1 MKNHLIV
8 RNIIGNELC
17 NFLHDYLVEKR
28 EVLKNLASTKYI
40 SPFSQ
45 IHGRLDGDDQ
55 VPNTFL
61 IYGDVAMDLVLV
73 KLLPIIEKKL
83 TLKLVPTVSYT
94 RIYKKGDVLKKHTD
108 RDACAVSGTM
118 HLGGDLWSIYLKESS
133 KKVHKVLLNPGD
145 ILLYDGCKF
154 EHWREEFGG
163 ELCTQLFLHYNKKGS
178 KNIYDGRARLGLPS
192 DIKKK

>member
-1 MKNHLIV
+1 MKKHLVVI
-8 RNIIGNELC
+8 NIIGSELC
-17 NFLHDYLVEKR
+17 NFLHNYLLEKR
-28 EVLKNLASTKYI
+28 EVLKILYQTKYI
-40 SPFSQ
+40 SPFAE
-45 IHGRLDGDDQ
+45 IHGRLNGDGQ
-55 VPNTFL
+55 VPDTFL
-61 IYGDVAMDLVLV
+61 IYGDVAMDLVLI

-94 RIYKKGDVLKKHTD
+94 RIYKKGDVLKNHTD
-108 RDACAVSGTM
+108 RSACAVSGTM
-118 HLGGDLWSIYLKESS
+118 NLGGNLWPIYLKESS

-154 EHWREEFGG
+154 EHWREKFEG
-163 ELCTQLFLHYNKKGS
+163 EVCTQVFFHYNKKGS

>member
-1 MKNHLIV
+1 
-8 RNIIGNELC
+8 
-17 NFLHDYLVEKR
+17 VEKR
-28 EVLKNLASTKYI
+28 EVLKILAKTKYI

-45 IHGRLDGDDQ
+45 IHGRLDGDEQ

-192 DIKKK
+192 DIHKS